1 MENRENSTTEGNE
14 EKQGQVGQEGAPC
27 GSSKVCVTDRQTDIQ
42 TERQTDTQTDQRP
55 VLEVRWHT

>member
-27 GSSKVCVTDRQTDIQ
+27 GSSNECVTDQPTNQR
-42 TERQTDTQTDQRP
+42 TQPLKD
-55 VLEVRWHT
+55 VLRRS